1 MLLLLLVQNV
11 NLEWMIVVE
20 GDFAASEFLGD
31 FDVGDAVVV
40 WNVEFGLDRGL
51 SGVRCSDRF
60 F

>member
-40 WNVEFGLDRGL
+40 
-51 SGVRCSDRF
+51 
-60 F
+60 

>member
-1 MLLLLLVQNV
+1 MWENYAVSAIAYRTVQSQNMLLLLLVQNV

-40 WNVEFGLDRGL
+40 
-51 SGVRCSDRF
+51 
-60 F
+60 